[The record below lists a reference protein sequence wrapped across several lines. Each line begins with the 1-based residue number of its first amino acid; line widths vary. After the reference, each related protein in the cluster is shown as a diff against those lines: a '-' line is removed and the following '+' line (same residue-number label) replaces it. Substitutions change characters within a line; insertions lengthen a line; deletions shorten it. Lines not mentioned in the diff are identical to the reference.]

1 MGQEFSSL
9 LIVLAMGFAGCCLY
23 ILWQPRHPVTEV
35 LFYVV
40 FASPAALVWVFSDLG
55 PLRAW
60 HILGMLG
67 PVVFLP
73 GVLKNSRFSAI
84 LKR

>member
-1 MGQEFSSL
+1 
-9 LIVLAMGFAGCCLY
+9 
-23 ILWQPRHPVTEV
+23 V

-40 FASPAALVWVFSDLG
+40 FAAPAALVWVFSDLG
-55 PLRAW
+55 PIRAW